1 MTFEEIENS
10 LPNGLH
16 DAEVHRLTVDYA
28 KRTLTAELDVWVGD
42 ADDPPDRLETYRA
55 ARIDVEGLLFLIMEP
70 PDPKY
75 PFDKSVNLTIDGCD
89 KRESLNAELLN
100 SIPGNGFFRS
110 FWVREWN
117 AFIHLAGA
125 NARFSWVDDARVS

>member
-10 LPNGLH
+10 LPNGPH

-28 KRTLTAELDVWVGD
+28 KRTLTAELDVWVGNM
-42 ADDPPDRLETYRA
+42 DDPPDRRETYRA
-55 ARIDVEGLLFLIMEP
+55 ARIDVEGVLFLIMEA

-110 FWVREWN
+110 LWVREWN

-125 NARFSWVDDARVS
+125 NARFSWVDDARVR